1 VKDVSPVSN
10 RELRRF
16 GLLLGA
22 LVAGLMGVA
31 PMLLRRRVH
40 LWPWP
45 VAAILWIMAL
55 AMPSALAPIQR
66 GWIRV
71 GRALGWVN
79 QRIILTAVYLVFIV
93 PLAMLMK
100 VFGRDRIGRRFDPA
114 VTSYR
119 VASTPRTPRSIEK
132 PY

>member
-1 VKDVSPVSN
+1 MKDASSVSI

-22 LVAGLMGVA
+22 LIAGLLGVA
-31 PMLLRRRVH
+31 PMLLRHHVH

-45 VAAILWIMAL
+45 VAGILWMMAL
-55 AMPSALAPIQR
+55 ATPAALAPIRR

-79 QRIILTAVYLVFIV
+79 QRVILTAVYLVFIV

-100 VFGRDRIGRRFDPA
+100 VLGRDRIGRRFDPA
-114 VTSYR
+114 LTSYR
-119 VASTPRTPRSIEK
+119 VASTPRPPRSIEK